1 MGHMALTTCKGQWV
15 EPMLPRTPANETHD
29 SLSRM
34 KNFRIRRSNILDLQ
48 PASLSQS
55 LAVARQF
62 RPFQLRHFKF

>member
-34 KNFRIRRSNILDLQ
+34 KK
-48 PASLSQS
+48 LSH
-55 LAVARQF
+55 LAKQ
-62 RPFQLRHFKF
+62 